1 MSRPA
6 PRLALTVLAV
16 TWLAAVPPVAA
27 APGKPDAVVTARD
40 GEARNFEVVPVKRTM
55 YGKSV
60 TRLFGKVLAFA
71 ARTAVLP
78 VRGVAYLQGRWKVF
92 TRIRDVFQNDAG
104 TLAIYPLGAYSTAFG
119 ATLGARAFYKDFG
132 GNAERITVSAARGG
146 AVVKTLEATVELPR
160 VLGTRWYVESGV
172 RWEENINQY
181 FAGIGNGELTTGMD
195 LDARDGQV
203 ASRFAQERFLAAG
216 RTGVNLD
223 APGRRLRAGTSVIY
237 NDRTFGPAPD
247 TLESIDLIYDT
258 ATVTG
263 YDTGF
268 RTLETTLDVELD
280 TRDTLGATTAGGVLR
295 AFAGGASV
303 FGRDVRY
310 AHYGVELAYFLAPFW
325 RDRVFVLRAVHEGAR
340 EIDGDL
346 PFTELPRL
354 GGARRLRGYPGD
366 RFRDRLATIGT
377 LEYHYPIHANFTG
390 HLFAE
395 VGKVARTYD
404 ELVTTGLADW
414 HLAYGGGL
422 IIHTTTKVKL
432 RLDLAFGEGLQVYF
446 TTDILDAF
454 RGREREL

>member
-6 PRLALTVLAV
+6 SRRSLTTLVV
-16 TWLAAVPPVAA
+16 TVMAGSPVAA
-27 APGKPDAVVTARD
+27 GQAPVVTARD
-40 GEARNFEVVPVKRTM
+40 GEARNFEIEPKQRTL

-60 TRLFGKVLAFA
+60 RRLLGKTLAWA
-71 ARTAVLP
+71 AHTVVLP

-104 TLAIYPLGAYSTAFG
+104 TLAIHPLGAYSTAFG

-146 AVVKTLEATVELPR
+146 AVVKALEATVELPR

-181 FAGIGNGELTTGMD
+181 FAGIGNGEVTTGME
-195 LDARDGQV
+195 LDARDAEV
-203 ASRFAQERFLAAG
+203 ASRFAQERFLAAA

-223 APGRRLRAGTSVIY
+223 RPGRRLRAGTTIIY

-247 TLESIDLIYDT
+247 SMESIDLIYDT
-258 ATVTG
+258 TTVPG
-263 YDTGF
+263 FDTGF
-268 RTLETTLDVELD
+268 GTVETTLDVEVD
-280 TRDTLGATTAGGVLR
+280 TRDTLGPTSAGGVAR
-295 AFAGGASV
+295 VFAGGASV
-303 FGRDVRY
+303 LGRDVRY
-310 AHYGVELAYFLAPFW
+310 AHYGVELAYFVSPFW
-325 RDRVFVLRAVHEGAR
+325 KDRVVVGRVVHEGAR

-354 GGARRLRGYPGD
+354 GGTRRLRGYPGD

-390 HLFAE
+390 HVFAE
-395 VGKVARTYD
+395 VGKVAQTYD

-422 IIHTTTKVKL
+422 IVHTTTQIKI

-454 RGREREL
+454 RDREREL